1 MTLRS
6 SSLCCLKFG
15 KAWLEGSM
23 DDTVGR
29 LCDGTQVV
37 HIVHVAAK
45 DLRPRRVSLSVP
57 ESERRSPTT

>member
-1 MTLRS
+1 
-6 SSLCCLKFG
+6 
-15 KAWLEGSM
+15 M